1 MGGNLNIQ
9 NIYEAHSEPS
19 ILSAYI
25 LPWKKTNKR
34 HLIFCIRLLFVRIL
48 LNFYFLFLFK
58 GLTILWEFYSTCLHP
73 IYLVYLNSGSFL
85 QIYSVKE

>member
-1 MGGNLNIQ
+1 MGGILNIQ
-9 NIYEAHSEPS
+9 NICEAHSEPS

-25 LPWKKTNKR
+25 LPRKKRNKR
-34 HLIFCIRLLFVRIL
+34 HLIFCMCLLFVRIL

-58 GLTILWEFYSTCLHP
+58 VLILWEFYSTCLHP

-85 QIYSVKE
+85 QMYSVNE